1 MKYWVDIS
9 EQKCFK
15 MDLHSNN
22 DLKDSLIYILNQ
34 RHWLVK
40 SMISKVFGFRGFQ
53 HVYLLSRRNY
63 KILR

>member
-1 MKYWVDIS
+1 MKYWVDIT
-9 EQKCFK
+9 EQKRFK

-22 DLKDSLIYILNQ
+22 DLKDSHIYILNQ

-53 HVYLLSRRNY
+53 HVYLLSRKNY
-63 KILR
+63 KILK